1 MNSFVHT
8 HNICYYQPSTAW
20 PQPAVLKVIMTATS
34 HALIGASL
42 ASIIINPVIG
52 IPTAI
57 ASHFIADLIPH
68 WDAGTN
74 HRSKSSLRLKAEAV
88 FDVLLGFALVII
100 LFRIQTFQ
108 NPIYMF
114 SMVISAQLPDWLA
127 APDYMFNLKIPPFS
141 WMEKIG
147 HETQTRM
154 QLPWGLVTQILV
166 VGSLVL
172 AAANISSVSRSL
184 ASLFRLS

>member
-1 MNSFVHT
+1 
-8 HNICYYQPSTAW
+8 
-20 PQPAVLKVIMTATS
+20 MTATA

-42 ASIIINPVIG
+42 ASKITNPVIG
-52 IPTAI
+52 IPIAI
-57 ASHFIADLIPH
+57 ASHFIADLVPH

-74 HRSKSSLRLKAEAV
+74 HRTKSTLRLKVEAV

-100 LFRIQTFQ
+100 LFKSQTFQ
-108 NPIYMF
+108 NPVYMF

-141 WMEKIG
+141 WMQKIG

-154 QLPWGLVTQILV
+154 QLPWGLVTQVVTVGLLV
-166 VGSLVL
+166 IFALGGPSNFGPAL
-172 AAANISSVSRSL
+172 AAN
-184 ASLFRLS
+184 F